1 MIKAIVF
8 DFDGLILDTEVP
20 DYEAWQEIFAEHGH
34 TLPRADWTAIIGIGA
49 AELPFSPY
57 DRLEAHLGHPIDR
70 EAVRSRRHL
79 RYLERVHAERIMAG
93 VEDLIAAA
101 QQRGLRLGVASSSN
115 RAWVEGHLV
124 RLGLRHHFEVVK
136 TADDVQRTKPAPDL
150 YLAATEALGVRPE
163 EAVALED
170 SANGVTA
177 AKRAGLYCVAIPNAM
192 TYELPLDHADL
203 RLNSLEDMTLP
214 DLLATLEARLP

>member
-1 MIKAIVF
+1 LIKAIVF

-20 DYEAWQEIFAEHGH
+20 DYEAWQEIFAEHGGV
-34 TLPRADWTAIIGIGA
+34 LSRADWSAIIGIGA

-57 DRLEAHLGHPIDR
+57 DRLEAHLGRAIDR
-70 EAVRSRRHL
+70 EEVRRRRHQ
-79 RYLERVHAERIMAG
+79 RYLERVHAEQIMAG

-101 QQRGLRLGVASSSN
+101 QGLGLKLAVASSSD
-115 RAWVEGHLV
+115 RAWVEGHLT
-124 RLGLRHHFEVVK
+124 RLGLRHHFEAVK

-177 AKRAGLYCVAIPNAM
+177 AKRAGLYCVAVPNAM
-192 TYELPLDHADL
+192 THELPLDHADL
-203 RLNSLEDMTLP
+203 RLNSLADMTLP
-214 DLLATLEARLP
+214 NLIATLEARNP